1 MKCLEVVVSF
11 TLFYFTSSFF
21 RKDRF
26 NLAKIEYLPFLLH
39 SSNPGATIISV
50 NPTYVPQFHIPGSSK
65 VGGEVDGQETLRA
78 GEYLV
83 ERDINVRI
91 CLLVFNSMSL

>member
-1 MKCLEVVVSF
+1 MCEGGLLSILNLLFVMSF
-11 TLFYFTSSFF
+11 C
-21 RKDRF
+21 RKDRY

-50 NPTYVPQFHIPGSSK
+50 NPTYVPQFHTPGSSI

-83 ERDINVRI
+83 ERDINV
-91 CLLVFNSMSL
+91 